1 MSSSAQG
8 AQLGRLLRRLVD
20 EGFLDAGAALEGR
33 VSVTDLSRSNAVG
46 LVHVDGEPLVVVK
59 GGSGSAEGLAS
70 IASETAA
77 YRWLLASPATARLA
91 PSPIPEVAR
100 GEAVVM
106 RPLADAVSLH
116 EALGSTPG
124 ASETL
129 IAELGRLLGVLHG
142 ERPRARDLLAARRP
156 WILGVPAGVLP
167 AMYDGNVPAHRLL
180 GEIAQRPAVV
190 AAITGLDRNWTDR
203 TAIHGD
209 VKFDNVLV
217 AQERMLLVDW
227 ELAGLGEPVWDLAG
241 VVDGLLLPLRVA
253 GSGPVLDRALVTR
266 LAEPAMVAHRA
277 AAGPGLSPSP
287 RELATAVVARLAQ
300 TATQLA
306 AMGHDHAD
314 AAEGAQLVLAAARE
328 LADELLDN
336 ETMDNETLVAG
347 CTP

>member
-1 MSSSAQG
+1 MSNSAQG

-20 EGFLDAGAALEGR
+20 EGFLDARAALEGR
-33 VSVTDLSRSNAVG
+33 VSVMDLSRSNAVG
-46 LVHVDGEPLVVVK
+46 LVHVDGRPLVVIK
-59 GGSGSAEGLAS
+59 GGTGSAEGLES

-77 YRWLLASPATARLA
+77 YRWLSASPATTRLA
-91 PSPIPEVAR
+91 PLPIPEAAR
-100 GEAVVM
+100 GVAVLTQ
-106 RPLADAVSLH
+106 PLVDAVSLH
-116 EALGSTPG
+116 EALGSTPA

-129 IAELGRLLGVLHG
+129 IAELGGLLGALHSARVG
-142 ERPRARDLLAARRP
+142 ARDLAARRP
-156 WILGVPAGVLP
+156 WILGVPAGRVP
-167 AMYDGNVPAHRLL
+167 AMYDGNLPACRLL
-180 GEIAQRPAVV
+180 GEIAQRPAVA
-190 AAITGLDRNWTDR
+190 AAIAGLERTWTDR

-253 GSGPVLDRALVTR
+253 GTGPALDRALVTS
-266 LAEPAMVAHRA
+266 LAEPALIAHRA

-287 RELATAVVARLAQ
+287 RELARAVVARLAQ

-306 AMGHDHAD
+306 AMSHDHAD
-314 AAEGAQLVLAAARE
+314 AAESAPLVLAAATE
-328 LADELLDN
+328 LAGELV
-336 ETMDNETLVAG
+336 DNETLVAG